1 MKIHLIAIGGS
12 IMHNLAI
19 TLQKAGH
26 TVTGSDDEI
35 YNPARDRLE
44 SHGLLPHSMGWNPSR
59 IDTSIDL
66 IILGMHARIDN
77 PELIKAQEF
86 QIPIMSFPEFVYQQS
101 LDKKRIV
108 VTGSHGK
115 TTTTSM
121 ILHVLKIAGFDFDYL
136 VGAQLNGF
144 ETMVQVSDAPLL
156 VAEGDEYL
164 SSCLDRKPKILHY
177 RPHIAV
183 ITGIA
188 WDHMNVFPTFKSY
201 KDAFSQFLSTMDE
214 GGKVYFDESDE
225 ILTAL
230 VRDHGQHLT
239 VKGYRPFQAKEDEGT
254 MLFDS
259 QEIELDIF
267 GEHNM
272 ANLKAAYLVLKD
284 IGITDN
290 QFLDAIGSFKG
301 AAKRLQILVTGDHSA
316 LFQDFAH
323 APSKVKASI
332 KAVKKRFP
340 KRKLT
345 AVLELH
351 TYSSLN
357 KEFLPQY
364 KDTMQDADQG
374 IIFVNDHTL
383 QMKKMAALSD
393 EEITSAFGDHNLRVI
408 REKDPMETLLKSQ
421 EWNEHNLLL
430 MTSGTLGGL
439 DLNEI
444 SDLFSKR

>member
-19 TLQKAGH
+19 SLQKAGH

-35 YNPARDRLE
+35 YNPARDRLKL
-44 SHGLLPHSMGWNPSR
+44 HGLLPHSIGWDPSR

-77 PELIKAQEF
+77 PELLEAQEMH
-86 QIPIMSFPEFVYQQS
+86 IPVMSFPEFVYQQS
-101 LDKKRIV
+101 LEKKRIV

-121 ILHVLKIAGFDFDYL
+121 ILHVLKNAGFDFDYL
-136 VGAQLNGF
+136 VGAQLSGF
-144 ETMVQVSDAPLL
+144 ETMVQVSDAPFL

-164 SSCLDRKPKILHY
+164 SSCLDRRPKILHY
-177 RPHIAV
+177 KPHIAV

-201 KDAFSQFLSTMDE
+201 KDAFAEFLSTMDT
-214 GGKVYFDESDE
+214 GGKVYYDERDKV
-225 ILTAL
+225 LTL
-230 VRDHGQHLT
+230 IIREYGQHLIT
-239 VKGYRPFQAKEDEGT
+239 EGYKPFQAKEEEGV

-259 QEIELDIF
+259 KEIQLEIF

-284 IGITDN
+284 IGITDR
-290 QFLDAIGSFKG
+290 QFLDAIPGFRG
-301 AAKRLQILVTGDHSA
+301 AAKRLQILAAGKHAA

-332 KAVKKRFP
+332 KAVKSRFP
-340 KRKLT
+340 ERKLT

-364 KDTMQDADQG
+364 KDTMMHADQG

-383 QMKKMAALSD
+383 KMKKMTALSD
-393 EEITSAFGDHNLRVI
+393 EDITSAFGDENLQVI
-408 REKDPMETLLKSQ
+408 REREPLEALLKNQ

-439 DLNEI
+439 DLNGI
-444 SDLFSKR
+444 SHFFNRH